1 MPSSDLNN
9 FNIRLRLVARVL
21 RWSVGVMVLSFVVAW
36 FGARRDSIGL
46 ARAGV
51 MFGALGF
58 AAATLCFVW
67 LAFQA
72 ATRRRG
78 PPAR

>member
-1 MPSSDLNN
+1 MKSQDLDN
-9 FNIRLRLVARVL
+9 FGVRLRLVARVL
-21 RWSVGVMVLSFVVAW
+21 RWSVGVMVLSFVIAW
-36 FGARRDSIGL
+36 IGARRDWIGL
-46 ARAGV
+46 ARFGV

-58 AAATLCFVW
+58 LCATLCFVW

-78 PPAR
+78 PPKP

>member
-1 MPSSDLNN
+1 MTVNGMDN
-9 FNIRLRLVARVL
+9 FGSRLRLVARVL
-21 RWSVGVMVLSFVVAW
+21 RWSVGVMVLAFFVAW
-36 FGARRDSIGL
+36 LGASRNAIGL

-51 MFGALGF
+51 ILGALGF
-58 AAATLCFVW
+58 AGATLCFVW

-78 PPAR
+78 PPRR